1 MPLFIIPDMYTTI
14 QISSDLKELLEKM
27 KLYERETYNE
37 IIERLVEDELEL
49 SEETKKEIQLA
60 LKEIKQGK
68 YVTHEEAK
76 KKLGI

>member
-1 MPLFIIPDMYTTI
+1 MYTTI
-14 QISSDLKELLEKM
+14 QISTELKRLLEKM
-27 KLYERETYNE
+27 KLYERETYDA

-49 SEETKKEIQLA
+49 TEETKKEIQLA
-60 LKEIKQGK
+60 LQEIKEGK

>member
-1 MPLFIIPDMYTTI
+1 MSPNIIMYTTI
-14 QISSDLKELLEKM
+14 QISTELKRLLEKM
-27 KLYERETYNE
+27 KLYERETYDA

-49 SEETKKEIQLA
+49 TEETKKEIQLA
-60 LKEIKQGK
+60 LQEIKEGK